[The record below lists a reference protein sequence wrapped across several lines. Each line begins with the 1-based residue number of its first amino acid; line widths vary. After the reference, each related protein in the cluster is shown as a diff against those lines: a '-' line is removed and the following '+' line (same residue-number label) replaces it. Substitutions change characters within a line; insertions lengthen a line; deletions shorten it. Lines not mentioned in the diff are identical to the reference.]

1 MRSKES
7 YSERLERVM
16 NQLSESV
23 LGLSSDDI
31 LAEVSSAALDP
42 EQEAKRVRNVLQ
54 KPLQVLD
61 NVNLC
66 LSNLG
71 HAINPSNWQCGPLAY
86 HNTCVHCG
94 LSVSFTIATAEIR
107 GSAVQRACKVSGL
120 AIRQTGTLSSV

>member
-7 YSERLERVM
+7 YSERLEKVM

-23 LGLSSDDI
+23 LGLSDDDI
-31 LAEVSSAALDP
+31 LADVSAAALDP

-66 LSNLG
+66 LSSLS

-86 HNTCVHCG
+86 RNSCLHSRTC
-94 LSVSFTIATAEIR
+94 
-107 GSAVQRACKVSGL
+107 
-120 AIRQTGTLSSV
+120 